1 MPKVLSLLKSYTSH
15 LLELKMIKYTEK
27 LIKSVLNS
35 CLDRQKDW

>member
-1 MPKVLSLLKSYTSH
+1 MPKVLSLFKSYTSN

-35 CLDRQKDW
+35 WLDRQKDW